1 MLLSNA
7 NNNYIE
13 RKSWESPLHMLC
25 TSLAANR
32 RVCAGF
38 QQIVNKA
45 YTLQGFVFVSIRRR
59 DPITGFWVQGFGFFS
74 IRRRDPITGFRVQ
87 GFEFVSIRREDQIT
101 GFRVQ
106 GFGFVSIRRG
116 DPLQD
121 LGFKDLQLCPR
132 RGDPTTGF
140 RVQGFAKILHFSPF
154 RIESKIVATMPALLI
169 VSRKLTM

>member
-1 MLLSNA
+1 VLLVLRRTVPEIKAKQVPLLLIQSIGSIVWLTSLLVRVLLLASENCSGKQCVFIDFESHTAKMLLSSA

-45 YTLQGFVFVSIRRR
+45 YTLQGFVVVSIRRR
-59 DPITGFWVQGFGFFS
+59 DPTTGLRVQGFGFFS
-74 IRRRDPITGFRVQ
+74 IRRGDP
-87 GFEFVSIRREDQIT
+87 IT

-106 GFGFVSIRRG
+106 GFGFVSMRRG
-116 DPLQD
+116 DPFQD
-121 LGFKDLQLCPR
+121 LGFKDLHLCP
-132 RGDPTTGF
+132 
-140 RVQGFAKILHFSPF
+140 
-154 RIESKIVATMPALLI
+154 
-169 VSRKLTM
+169 

>member
-1 MLLSNA
+1 VCLDFESHTANMLLSSA
-7 NNNYIE
+7 NKNYIE

-32 RVCAGF
+32 RACAGF

-45 YTLQGFVFVSIRRR
+45 YTLRFVFV
-59 DPITGFWVQGFGFFS
+59 S

-87 GFEFVSIRREDQIT
+87 GFVFFSIKRGDPITGFRVQGFEFISIRREDPMT

-116 DPLQD
+116 DSLQD
-121 LGFKDLQLCPR
+121 LGFKDLQGLCICLSI
-132 RGDPTTGF
+132 
-140 RVQGFAKILHFSPF
+140 QN
-154 RIESKIVATMPALLI
+154 
-169 VSRKLTM
+169 